1 MVRDLRCIVSSFEKK
16 FREHQQIDS
25 GLQNWNELKNTNIF
39 DPNDYYSDNI
49 NMEIIPIIP
58 VQQQP
63 ELNQFLSGKK
73 HIVYD
78 KIGMSYEDIWLL
90 CCEKILFTV
99 YSTDVSDIYEIRNLM
114 TDLFR
119 RMDDSAKDLNKFNTE
134 QKLKFHSIH
143 VVEISPISPSEELQ
157 GFLSADIILEVKC
170 ARITGPDGR
179 FI

>member
-1 MVRDLRCIVSSFEKK
+1 MSVDYK
-16 FREHQQIDS
+16 IDS
-25 GLQNWNELKNTNIF
+25 MFELRKFLWNELKENNIF

-49 NMEIIPIIP
+49 NMEVVPIIP

-99 YSTDVSDIYEIRNLM
+99 YSTDVSEINEIRNLM

-119 RMDDSAKDLNKFNTE
+119 RMDDTAEDINNFIGSNSPFIFFSVSLIDLLSPEPEREKVGW
-134 QKLKFHSIH
+134 QAGQ
-143 VVEISPISPSEELQ
+143 VVIRYKYGRQISSS
-157 GFLSADIILEVKC
+157 
-170 ARITGPDGR
+170 TGR
-179 FI
+179 FS